1 MELYSSKEVNDKN
14 PKVKVVDHVRIFKYK
29 NIFVKG
35 YTPSWPEEVFVNRK
49 IKNTVPWTFVIN
61 GDEIIG
67 TFYEKEL

>member
-1 MELYSSKEVNDKN
+1 MELHSSKEVNGKN

-35 YTPSWPEEVFVNRK
+35 YTSSWPEEVFVNRK

>member
-1 MELYSSKEVNDKN
+1 MELHSSKEVNGKN

-35 YTPSWPEEVFVNRK
+35 YTPSWPEKVFVNRK